1 MLLSRTCFG
10 ADKEYCKMLVDAG
23 YDAVDI
29 NDTSH
34 KPEIFL
40 QSTDQQFAF
49 VKNVVDN
56 ILSVGLKI
64 GQCHA
69 PHSISLWCSTPD
81 EVEQRIVA
89 IENCVKTVSKLNIPY
104 TVIHPFVF
112 AFNKQDEDPEKLW
125 QFNVDYIRR
134 ICKCATNTTIC
145 LENMPGEGGVIR
157 TGDDMAKMLS
167 DVGDDNLMVCLDT
180 GHLISQNGKATDFF
194 TAVGDRVKTLHI
206 HDSIPGQDLH
216 LLAGEGRFDWEDFK
230 NALRQYNYHGNINSE
245 SNFVYKYPKDLQLEG
260 QILERKILEKFLIK

>member
-1 MLLSRTCFG
+1 MLISRTCFG
-10 ADKEYCKMLVDAG
+10 SDKEYCKMMMDAG
-23 YDAVDI
+23 YTAVDV
-29 NDTSH
+29 NDTSY

-40 QSTDQQFAF
+40 QSADEQFAF
-49 VKNVVDN
+49 VKNAVDN

-69 PHSISLWCSTPD
+69 PHSISLWCSTPE

-125 QFNVDYIRR
+125 QFNIDYIRR
-134 ICKCATNTTIC
+134 ICKCATNTTVC
-145 LENMPGEGGVIR
+145 LENMPGEGGVIK
-157 TGDDMAKMLS
+157 TGEDMAQMLS

-180 GHLISQNGKATDFF
+180 GHLISQNVKATDFF
-194 TAVGDRVKTLHI
+194 AAIGDRVKTLHI

-230 NALRQYNYHGNINSE
+230 LALKQYNYQGTINSE
-245 SNFVYKYPKDLQLEG
+245 SNFVYNVKGALRLEG
-260 QILERKILEKFLIK
+260 QILERKILESFKY